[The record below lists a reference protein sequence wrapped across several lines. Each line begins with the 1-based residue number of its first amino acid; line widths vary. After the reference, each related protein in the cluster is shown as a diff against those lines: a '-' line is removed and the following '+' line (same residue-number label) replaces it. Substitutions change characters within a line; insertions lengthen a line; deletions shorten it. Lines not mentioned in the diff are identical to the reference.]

1 MNALRLSPAILLALL
16 VAACGIGKP
25 PPSTTTYVV
34 EPAPPT
40 AGIGA
45 NASGQS
51 LRMGSVRVAAAF
63 ARTALVYRVQESQY
77 TADAY
82 NAFIAE
88 PAAMLGNEIA
98 SWLNN
103 AGRFKSVSQPG
114 ATQPSPLVL
123 EVTVTELY
131 GDFRPQQTPAAV
143 LSAQFNLIDTTQPR
157 AKVVLERTL
166 SSRIP
171 LQQASPDALVQGY
184 GRALGDVLT
193 QFIAALNART

>member
-1 MNALRLSPAILLALL
+1 
-16 VAACGIGKP
+16 
-25 PPSTTTYVV
+25 
-34 EPAPPT
+34 
-40 AGIGA
+40 
-45 NASGQS
+45 
-51 LRMGSVRVAAAF
+51 
-63 ARTALVYRVQESQY
+63 
-77 TADAY
+77 
-82 NAFIAE
+82 
-88 PAAMLGNEIA
+88 
-98 SWLNN
+98 
-103 AGRFKSVSQPG
+103 VSQPG

>member
-1 MNALRLSPAILLALL
+1 
-16 VAACGIGKP
+16 
-25 PPSTTTYVV
+25 
-34 EPAPPT
+34 
-40 AGIGA
+40 
-45 NASGQS
+45 
-51 LRMGSVRVAAAF
+51 SVRVAAAF

-98 SWLNN
+98 GWLND
-103 AGRFKSVSQPG
+103 AGQFKSVSQPG